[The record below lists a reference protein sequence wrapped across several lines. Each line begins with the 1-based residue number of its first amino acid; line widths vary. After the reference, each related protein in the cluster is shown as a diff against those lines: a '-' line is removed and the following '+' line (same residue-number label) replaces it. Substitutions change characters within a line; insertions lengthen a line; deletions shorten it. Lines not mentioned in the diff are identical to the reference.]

1 METTATAEA
10 PKKKSS
16 TLEALL
22 ERKSRPIQFTVVDH
36 NKLPGSRWRYEVKID
51 DAQAAELL
59 EEVVKEFSKAV
70 RVPGFRPGKA
80 PAHLVRNYFD
90 GAAREEVVKR
100 VTPRLVELIAEQNH
114 YDILGQPVLMSY
126 KSDKEHGTQV
136 ELAFE
141 VRPVV
146 TVSDDTF
153 RDLAVEATEYVVDDS
168 VVDRAIERLRVQAA
182 DYLPA
187 PADYG
192 YQKGDGI
199 LIDCTAYM
207 DGHFVEEMSD
217 TGFYTTEVEKFL
229 PAEVVD
235 QLVGH
240 KRGETIEANL
250 THTHKAQHEGMAEA
264 TEHSHTTTF
273 IVTLN
278 EIKRRQLPELDDEF
292 AKDVNSNV
300 SNLAELRTHVRTRLE
315 EEARTRTRNEALA
328 RVFNALGERVPFEL
342 PQALLNDSFRS
353 KVQNVEK
360 RLRAQKM
367 TLNQVTEQQ
376 RKMLLDQMANN
387 TAIELRNHFLSAAIT
402 KEYKIEPTQ
411 EQIDARLDKVAA
423 DTGRKRLSVLA
434 GLEKNKMYGAFVDEI
449 RAELVNDFLL
459 GKATIT
465 YKKSAEA
472 PSAGAG
478 GEDAEGS

>member
-1 METTATAEA
+1 METTAATEA
-10 PKKKSS
+10 PKKKTSA
-16 TLEALL
+16 LEAIL
-22 ERKSRPIQFTVVDH
+22 ERKSRPVQFTVVDH
-36 NKLPGSRWRYEVKID
+36 NKLPGSRWRYEARID
-51 DAQAAELL
+51 DAQASELL

-100 VTPRLVELIAEQNH
+100 ITPRLVEIIAEQNN
-114 YDILGQPVLMSY
+114 YDIIGQPTLMSY
-126 KSDKEHGTQV
+126 KSDKEHGTQIEV
-136 ELAFE
+136 AFE

-146 TVSDDTF
+146 TVGDDTF
-153 RDLAVEATEYVVDDS
+153 KDLAVESTEYVIDDS
-168 VVDRAIERLRVQAA
+168 VVDRAIERLRVQGA
-182 DYLPA
+182 DYMPA

-192 YQKGDGI
+192 YQKGDGV

-207 DGHFVEEMSD
+207 DGQFVEEMSD
-217 TGFYTTEVEKFL
+217 TNFYTTEVEKFL
-229 PAEVVD
+229 PAEVVE
-235 QLVGH
+235 QLVGR
-240 KRGETIEANL
+240 KRGETVEANL
-250 THTHKAQHEGMAEA
+250 THSHKAQHEGMSEA
-264 TEHSHTTTF
+264 TEHTHTTTF

-278 EIKRRQLPELDDEF
+278 EIKRRHLPDLDDEF

-300 SNLAELRTHVRTRLE
+300 TNIAELRQHVRNRLE
-315 EEARTRTRNEALA
+315 EEAKSRTRNEALA
-328 RVFNALGERVPFEL
+328 RVFNALGERVQFEL
-342 PQALLNDSFRS
+342 PQALLNESFRS
-353 KVQNVEK
+353 KVQNVER

-402 KEYKIEPTQ
+402 AAYKIEPTQ
-411 EQIDARLDKVAA
+411 EQIDARLDKIAA
-423 DTGRKRLSVLA
+423 DTGRKRLAVLA

-472 PSAGAG
+472 PAEPEHGDEG
-478 GEDAEGS
+478 DDA